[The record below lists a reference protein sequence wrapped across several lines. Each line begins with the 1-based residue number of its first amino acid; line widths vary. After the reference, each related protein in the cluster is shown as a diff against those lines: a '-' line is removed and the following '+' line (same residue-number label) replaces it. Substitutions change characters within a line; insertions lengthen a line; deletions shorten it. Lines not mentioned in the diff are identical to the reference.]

1 MPFANFVFTSF
12 QSAINAVFEIVAS
25 NALGS
30 VLNFIYGAISNL
42 FNLLPF

>member
-1 MPFANFVFTSF
+1 MPFANFIFTSF
-12 QSAINAVFEIVAS
+12 QSAINAVVEIVAS

-30 VLNFIYGAISNL
+30 IFSAIYGAISNL